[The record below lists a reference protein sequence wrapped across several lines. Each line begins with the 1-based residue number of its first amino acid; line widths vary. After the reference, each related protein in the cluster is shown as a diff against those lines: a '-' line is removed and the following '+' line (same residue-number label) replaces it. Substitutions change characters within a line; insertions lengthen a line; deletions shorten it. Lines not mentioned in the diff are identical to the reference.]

1 MEKVKKTKTQ
11 KAISADKIAEAYREQ
26 VLTSGKAPV
35 SVFTFCKSIGITE
48 SDFYKYFASFE
59 AIEKSI
65 WTNLIESTR
74 KRIEADADYQAFGT
88 REKILTFYFSLIE
101 AMKTDRSFI
110 LHQLKGWKQPLMPVF
125 LKGFKISFNE
135 WINSV
140 LNAGKV
146 SGEVANRPL
155 LDKRYDVLFWMHF
168 MFILQ
173 FWTHDDS
180 ANFEKTDAAI
190 EKSVNLAFDLIGKG
204 VLDNA
209 LDFGKFL
216 YQNAK
221 N

>member
-1 MEKVKKTKTQ
+1 MEKVKKTKTK
-11 KAISADKIAEAYREQ
+11 KAITADKIAEAYREQ
-26 VLTSGKAPV
+26 ILTSGKVPA

-48 SDFYKYFASFE
+48 GDFYKHFASFE

-74 KRIEADADYQAFGT
+74 KRIETDADYQAFGA

-101 AMKTDRSFI
+101 ALKTDRSFI
-110 LHQLKGWKQPLMPVF
+110 LYQLKGWKQPLMPVF
-125 LKGFKISFNE
+125 LKGFKTSFDE

-155 LDKRYDVLFWMHF
+155 LDNRYDVLFWMHF